1 MNKRLLLAFF
11 VVLACLVSGCAS
23 LFPDPMK
30 KAEVTMVPGVTA
42 ALHSPLANE
51 NNRNLQTATLYFRFG
66 REPMLASEARE
77 ISISQNESA
86 EKAVVQALL
95 DGPGA
100 GASELSRL
108 FPEQVQVLSVV
119 PQDGILYVT
128 FNDALLRPY
137 SDEPG
142 DWQTR
147 REWQNEVPLRR
158 RLAMAGLT
166 ATITE
171 NFPYQSV
178 QVLVQQRGDVSTS
191 LRLENAY
198 FHSQDL
204 PGGLAAPFRRDESL
218 LLTQR
223 NTVLAILGAWQE
235 KDWNRLYLY
244 VSSGNLSGTEERPST
259 ESAILQWDR
268 AAALTKYEA
277 TGGSVSHDGNRAV
290 VDVNITLAQGDE
302 PGENFADWP
311 VMLTRDRGIWKIS
324 FEQLTALMKIMP
336 AKEDVP

>member
-1 MNKRLLLAFF
+1 MNKRLLLIFF
-11 VVLACLVSGCAS
+11 VALACLVSGCAS
-23 LFPDPMK
+23 LLPDPMK

-42 ALHSPLANE
+42 ALHSPLASE
-51 NNRNLQTATLYFRFG
+51 NNRDVQTATLYFRFG

-77 ISISQNESA
+77 LSVSLNESA

-100 GASELSRL
+100 GVPELVRL
-108 FPEQVQVLSVV
+108 FPEQVQVLSAVS
-119 PQDGILYVT
+119 QEGILYIT
-128 FNDALLRPY
+128 FNEALLRPY
-137 SDEPG
+137 ADEPN
-142 DWQTR
+142 DWQV
-147 REWQNEVPLRR
+147 REEWRTEVPLRR

-166 ATITE
+166 ATIIE

-198 FHSQDL
+198 FHSQEL
-204 PGGLAAPFRRDESL
+204 SGGLAAPFKRDESL

-235 KDWNRLYLY
+235 KDWSRLYQY
-244 VSSGNLSGTEERPST
+244 VSSGGASGSEERPST
-259 ESAILQWDR
+259 QNAFLRWDQ
-268 AAALTKYEA
+268 AAALTKYGA
-277 TGGSVSHDGNRAV
+277 TGGSVSHDGSRAV
-290 VDVNITLAQGDE
+290 VSVDITLARGGE
-302 PGENFADWP
+302 PEQSLAAWP
-311 VMLTRDRGIWKIS
+311 VMLTRERGIWKVS
-324 FEQLTALMKIMP
+324 FEQLTALMQLVP

>member
-1 MNKRLLLAFF
+1 
-11 VVLACLVSGCAS
+11 
-23 LFPDPMK
+23 
-30 KAEVTMVPGVTA
+30 MVPGVTA
-42 ALHSPLANE
+42 VLHSPLANE
-51 NNRNLQTATLYFRFG
+51 NNRDHQTATLYFRFG

-77 ISISQNESA
+77 LSISQNESA

-100 GASELSRL
+100 GDPELVRL
-108 FPEQVQVLSVV
+108 FPEQVQVFSVV
-119 PQDGILYVT
+119 PKDGVLYIT

-137 SDEPG
+137 SDEPS
-142 DWQTR
+142 DWR
-147 REWQNEVPLRR
+147 VREEWQNEVPLRR

-178 QVLVQQRGDVSTS
+178 QVLVQQRSDESTS

-198 FHSQDL
+198 FYSQDL

-223 NTVLAILGAWQE
+223 NSVLAILGAWQE

-244 VSSGNLSGTEERPST
+244 VSSGDSSDGQARPST
-259 ESAILQWDR
+259 ENAFAQWDR
-268 AAALTKYEA
+268 AASLTKYEA

-290 VDVNITLAQGDE
+290 VVVNVTLARGNE
-302 PGENFADWP
+302 PGESFTNWP

-324 FEQLTALMKIMP
+324 YEQLTALMQIMP
-336 AKEDVP
+336 GEEDVP